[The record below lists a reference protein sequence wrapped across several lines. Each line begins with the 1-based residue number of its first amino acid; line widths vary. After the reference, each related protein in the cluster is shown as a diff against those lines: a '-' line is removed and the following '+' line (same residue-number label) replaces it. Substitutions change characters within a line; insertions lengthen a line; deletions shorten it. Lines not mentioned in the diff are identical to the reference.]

1 METKISITEDQ
12 GVIEVNQWDE
22 HLTDVRSNHIRMVL
36 DVTDQLIREKLIAMG
51 WTPPKEK
58 PPTSEGRGLS
68 AT

>member
-51 WTPPKEK
+51 WAPPKEK
-58 PPTSEGRGLS
+58 APDQ
-68 AT
+68 

>member
-1 METKISITEDQ
+1 MQTKISITEDQ

-22 HLTDVRSNHIRMVL
+22 HLKDVRSNHIRMVL

-58 PPTSEGRGLS
+58 APDQ
-68 AT
+68 